1 VPGVRASLRSVD
13 LDPRSL
19 PKTLVDV
26 DLGARSVGAAVSAGN
41 DGSILATD
49 RAPDD
54 VWRTSRDSAI
64 SRLQADSSSLAE
76 LLGVGDDLVVDR
88 ELVGVCDD
96 WSTTVFVCHDVLA
109 IGQLGN
115 SRHSWAVGVGRVGD
129 VVDDWSPLL
138 EVGGS
143 LVNHLLTVGGVV
155 SLVGVVADEG
165 LLVHHQERL
174 PNRSQTIVG
183 ASFTTS
189 CDGRNKLPSL
199 AAILGCVEDDFR
211 GGKVGGDGG
220 SRYQDGAGLVAT
232 NLLGQHVEE
241 WLVAQTK
248 AILSILNARK
258 LLPRLSSVGRLEDR
272 EVNFWWLRRVVLP
285 CCKKRTVGELR
296 TAGVKHT
303 RVGPVGVSGWRED
316 HVAREGRLFSLLR
329 ERRNNCRRHANERE
343 EEGGETHL
351 EGLRNVQDDGARNA
365 DGVDVVYKQTPI
377 QVFRSFYQ
385 DPYHHAMR
393 SVVCSRYL
401 VRDSSRSLSVN
412 VMLPCHIW

>member
-1 VPGVRASLRSVD
+1 MPGVRASLRSVD

-232 NLLGQHVEE
+232 NLLGS
-241 WLVAQTK
+241 T
-248 AILSILNARK
+248 
-258 LLPRLSSVGRLEDR
+258 
-272 EVNFWWLRRVVLP
+272 
-285 CCKKRTVGELR
+285 
-296 TAGVKHT
+296 
-303 RVGPVGVSGWRED
+303 
-316 HVAREGRLFSLLR
+316 
-329 ERRNNCRRHANERE
+329 
-343 EEGGETHL
+343 
-351 EGLRNVQDDGARNA
+351 
-365 DGVDVVYKQTPI
+365 
-377 QVFRSFYQ
+377 
-385 DPYHHAMR
+385 
-393 SVVCSRYL
+393 
-401 VRDSSRSLSVN
+401 
-412 VMLPCHIW
+412 